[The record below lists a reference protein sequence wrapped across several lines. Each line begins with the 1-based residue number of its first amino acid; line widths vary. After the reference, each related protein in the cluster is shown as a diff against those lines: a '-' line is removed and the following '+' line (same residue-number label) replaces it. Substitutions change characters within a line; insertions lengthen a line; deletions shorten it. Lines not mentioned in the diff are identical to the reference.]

1 MHVRVS
7 HSIVSNSVVPWT
19 IARQAPLSMEFSRE
33 ECWSWL
39 PFPPPGDLP
48 NPGMELWPPALQEE
62 KLDICAVGRGGFRYA
77 LIGDFGIQEPE
88 EGSLLVG
95 ILCDSLQEQ
104 V

>member
-1 MHVRVS
+1 MLELVAIS
-7 HSIVSNSVVPWT
+7 S
-19 IARQAPLSMEFSRE
+19 SRGSSQSRDGTLASRIE
-33 ECWSWL
+33 RGEVGHMCS
-39 PFPPPGDLP
+39 
-48 NPGMELWPPALQEE
+48 
-62 KLDICAVGRGGFRYA
+62 GRGGFRYA